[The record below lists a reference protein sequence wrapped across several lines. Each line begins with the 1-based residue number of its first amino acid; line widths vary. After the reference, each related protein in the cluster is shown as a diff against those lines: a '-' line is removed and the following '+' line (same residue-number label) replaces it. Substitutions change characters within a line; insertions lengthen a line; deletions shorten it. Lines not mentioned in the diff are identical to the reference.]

1 MKDYRQHIELRDG
14 RKVTLRSPED
24 TDALKI
30 LEWFSEIV
38 AEDTF
43 INTPPGSEIA
53 IEDEEAFLQN
63 MLKRVEDGDA
73 LHLYAE
79 DPDGRIVGHMGTDRR
94 PGRMAHCADVG
105 TAVARAWRDC
115 GLGTALMRAHL
126 SEIGRLEVR
135 GLYLGVLANN
145 PRAIHLYEKFG
156 FREWGRCPE
165 RIEYKGE
172 FVDLIE
178 LWLPVRDI
186 RL

>member
-1 MKDYRQHIELRDG
+1 MNDYRQQIELRDG
-14 RKVTLRSPED
+14 RKVTLRSPHE
-24 TDALKI
+24 TDAPKI

-43 INTPPGSEIA
+43 ISVPPSREITL
-53 IEDEEAFLQN
+53 ENEEMFLEKILQ
-63 MLKRVEDGDA
+63 RVEDGDA

-79 DPDGRIVGHMGTDRR
+79 EPDGRIVGHMGTDRR
-94 PGRMAHCADVG
+94 PGRMAHCADLG
-105 TAVARAWRDC
+105 TAVAREWRDC
-115 GLGTALMRAHL
+115 GLGTALMRAYL
-126 SEIGRLEVR
+126 SEIHRLAVR

-145 PRAIHLYEKFG
+145 PRAIHLYENFG
-156 FREWGRCPE
+156 CRAWGRCPE

-178 LWLPVRDI
+178 MWLPVRDI